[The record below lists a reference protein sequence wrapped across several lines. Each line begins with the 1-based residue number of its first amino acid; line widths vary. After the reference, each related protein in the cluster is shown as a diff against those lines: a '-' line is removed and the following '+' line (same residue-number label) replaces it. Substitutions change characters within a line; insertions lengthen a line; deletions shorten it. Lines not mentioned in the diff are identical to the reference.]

1 MHFIKFSKATKTGL
15 YACLFC
21 FSLPLSADTKV
32 LVPIEDLSEPT
43 PAAQIQA
50 RAQQQTQQQ
59 TQQQNA
65 NTELFMLLE
74 SLQQEVAS
82 IRGQMEELTFK
93 LRRMEQNQK
102 DRYMDLDRRIADLN
116 AKTAV
121 LATPKPLAT
130 PTVEPSTPVETTQP
144 KVEVPVVDP
153 AQQQADY
160 KAAFNLIRSK
170 EYKQAV
176 DALQM
181 FVANYPNGALTGNAY
196 YWLGEVYMVE
206 RQTELAIEQFS
217 KVISQFPEHRK
228 VPDAMYKAGRAWVKL
243 GDTVKGQRLLD
254 RVIELYPDS
263 SSARLAREL
272 K

>member
-43 PAAQIQA
+43 PAAQIQV

-176 DALQM
+176 DALHQLCPYGI
-181 FVANYPNGALTGNAY
+181 VWA
-196 YWLGEVYMVE
+196 
-206 RQTELAIEQFS
+206 
-217 KVISQFPEHRK
+217 
-228 VPDAMYKAGRAWVKL
+228 
-243 GDTVKGQRLLD
+243 
-254 RVIELYPDS
+254 
-263 SSARLAREL
+263 
-272 K
+272 